1 MISQYDQD
9 GLTIFEREGFWYV
22 LCNADIVLFG
32 REQPSTAQALMV
44 MYRYKAL
51 KSIPQRV
58 YS

>member
-9 GLTIFEREGFWYV
+9 GLTIFERDGFWYV

-51 KSIPQRV
+51 KLS
-58 YS
+58 YSA